1 MLIVNRYG
9 NVTPSAFQS
18 NGVVVSTPIYV
29 ALTKEQN
36 KAILNA
42 VRDVAKEGSIDV
54 EEELGVNEENLR
66 HLLFSS
72 NGIPER
78 LLVKLQALTG
88 IDVVTREQIE
98 KTYTDWCDYLFD

>member
-1 MLIVNRYG
+1 MLTVNRYG
-9 NVTPSAFQS
+9 NVTPSAIQS

-29 ALTKEQN
+29 APTKEQN
-36 KAILNA
+36 KQILNA
-42 VRDVAKEGSIDV
+42 VRNVAREGTEDI
-54 EEELGVNEENLR
+54 EEQLGINEEYLR
-66 HLLFSS
+66 HLLFSR

-88 IDVVTREQIE
+88 IDVVTREDIE